1 MRKEDKMAKL
11 KRKLTVRE
19 VAQILRKNNQKGRCT
34 IDES

>member
-19 VAQILRKNNQKGRCT
+19 VAQILRKNNQKG
-34 IDES
+34 